1 LKLKPLFKIVLR
13 RYFIVISII
22 VVTFVAA
29 FYAIKNY
36 RAEIITIALSK
47 AVEASQ
53 GKLTLSEPK
62 ASALGGI
69 EVDTLR
75 WKDEKSQIDISRVR
89 IDPSIGIS
97 ALLSRRLSVSTLQ
110 AERVAVTFAPSNE
123 AFVAPTT
130 LALPMSFAI
139 ASAKVGELVLQ
150 DGRVKLTNIELG
162 TRYDRQT
169 GSYKVS
175 GLSFSGEQFA
185 YRGEM
190 AMADHPPYAMT
201 TKGKFSTSIPASDN
215 KPWPV
220 NLTLSST
227 GSLELHQL
235 EAEGNL
241 RELQIKAKTHLTPF
255 KIELF
260 DVLDGSADGFD
271 LAKWLPQINA
281 MPHTEGKI
289 DFKGKPQRTAEGAPI
304 FVAWNAFASLQNR
317 ALGKIDNK
325 QLPFDEVKGNLAFD
339 LRKESGFFRWS
350 ELEGRVPKAAHPV
363 SGFLDWRNG
372 LFKSEL
378 QVQGTDVT
386 DFFANGPQTKLS
398 GDIQVRGAQIS
409 YALKQGEAAL
419 KLEGVA
425 ENKAGTWV
433 LSDGVISLPSTE
445 QKMLWR
451 GNLNADKSYV
461 IDANLKTVIPEQW
474 MAEVSKLGLKELPD
488 VKQLTA
494 QLAGLNG
501 ILGAKSAG
509 LVLDGKLNL
518 ASSLK
523 PGSSY
528 DIRFEPLASSFAGS
542 PISGNISTLYA
553 ADILQLNTA
562 LLWRGTSVKVKGGLG
577 KNAEGISIDADISN
591 LNLAF
596 KEYFAGKANQPD
608 GSIFVV
614 ARLTGDL
621 KQPDF
626 VVNAK
631 SAKLGVNVVTS
642 TSSKPLFALSDFQ
655 IAAKGSVKAGV
666 VDHDIQTSFSELGQ
680 RVELSGN
687 GQFNQTSSQWL
698 GVIKELTS
706 AGKYSVKLQQELTL
720 DVSPNKL
727 VAGKASVLVDGGR
740 FDLNRFSFSDDQIE
754 LNAQTVNLPVER
766 LLYWAQTALPANV
779 QKVAGWKISADV
791 DVRGKE
797 INSLTGKVQA
807 SVIGDGVLPSQGQ
820 VLLNAGQLSG
830 GFDIKLGS
838 LNSLSQPLG
847 PEWLIDGEVGASLT
861 LAGSMAKPLITAQ
874 ILGNKMVL
882 QQKSLGWKMT
892 EGQVRARVTAEA
904 VTIESMNFKVG
915 AGSLTVTGQQK
926 FSAAVGSNA
935 SADAGKF
942 TLLANRVSLPLSP
955 EQRVVLS
962 GTTEVAV
969 KAKSLLW
976 TGKLTADEGLIELRS
991 ADSATDPNDVV
1002 IVRDRDG
1009 KKIAPIVAGSK
1020 VGAASNGSTSPTN
1033 AFSIAADL
1041 VLDLG
1046 QKIKVIGT
1054 GVDARLQGSLNLRGT
1069 LPDAPR
1075 VVGTVNTVNG
1085 TYVAYGQRLEID
1097 RGRLVFNGPFDNP
1110 TLDILALRKNQPVEA
1125 GVALSGTA
1133 LNPKLRLVSI
1143 PDRPDSEK
1151 LSWLVLGVGI
1161 ENNRDNAQNAA
1172 LQAATATF
1180 LGEGGSLSNG
1190 VAKTLGLDVLS
1201 IRAAPTAG
1209 LTSAPL
1215 TTPGLT
1221 SAITDPS
1228 VTVVQQN
1235 VVTLGKR
1242 LSSRLYVSYE
1252 QGLRGVWNLLKIQY
1266 DISNRLSL
1274 RAQTGS
1280 ESALD
1285 LLLFYPFD

>member
-1 LKLKPLFKIVLR
+1 LKLKPLFAIVLR
-13 RYFIVISII
+13 RYVIVCSII
-22 VVTFVAA
+22 MVLLVGA
-29 FYAIKNY
+29 FYTAKTY
-36 RAEIITIALSK
+36 RAELITIALSK
-47 AVEASQ
+47 AVAASQ
-53 GKLTLSEPK
+53 GRLTLSEPK
-62 ASALGGI
+62 ASTLGGV

-75 WKDEKSQIDISRVR
+75 WKDAKAQIDISRMR
-89 IDPSIGIS
+89 IDPSISVS
-97 ALLSRRLSVSTLQ
+97 ALLGRSLSVSALQ
-110 AERVAVTFAPSNE
+110 AQRVEVTLAPSNE

-150 DGRVKLTNIELG
+150 DGQVKLKNIELG
-162 TRYDRQT
+162 ARYDRQT
-169 GSYKVS
+169 GSYKLS
-175 GLSFSGEQFA
+175 GLSLNGEQFG
-185 YRGEM
+185 YKGDI

-201 TKGKFSTSIPASDN
+201 TQGKFSTSIPAGDN

-220 NLTLSST
+220 NLTLSTT

-235 EAEGNL
+235 EAQGNF
-241 RELQIKAKTHLTPF
+241 RELQVKAKTHLTPF

-260 DVLDGSADGFD
+260 DSVEGSVDGFD
-271 LAKWLPQINA
+271 LAKWLPQVKAI
-281 MPHTEGKI
+281 PHTEGKI
-289 DFKGKPQRTAEGAPI
+289 EFNGKPQRTAEGAPI
-304 FVAWNAFASLQNR
+304 FGAWNAFASLHNR
-317 ALGKIDNK
+317 ALGKIENK
-325 QLPFDEVKGNLAFD
+325 QLPFDDVKGNLAFD
-339 LRKESGFFRWS
+339 LRKESAFFRWS

-363 SGFLDWRNG
+363 KGFLEWRNG
-372 LFKSEL
+372 VFRSDL
-378 QVQGTDVT
+378 QVQGADVT
-386 DFFANGPQTKLS
+386 DFFASGPQTNLS

-409 YALKQGEAAL
+409 YALKQGDAVL
-419 KLEGVA
+419 KLEGTA
-425 ENKAGTWV
+425 ENQEGRWA
-433 LSDGVISLPSTE
+433 LSNGVISLPGNE
-445 QKMLWR
+445 QKLLWQ

-461 IDANLKTVIPEQW
+461 LEASLKKIIPEQW
-474 MAEVSKLGLKELPD
+474 TAEVSKLGLKELPD

-494 QLAGLNG
+494 LLAGLNG

-523 PGSSY
+523 PGSSF
-528 DIRFEPLASSFAGS
+528 DIRFEPFASSFGS
-542 PISGNISTLYA
+542 LPISGNISTLYS
-553 ADILQLNTA
+553 ADAMQLNTS

-577 KNAEGISIDADISN
+577 KNAEGISIDADVSN
-591 LNLAF
+591 VNIAF
-596 KEYFAGKANQPD
+596 KEYFAGKPNQPD
-608 GSIFVV
+608 GSVSVV

-621 KQPDF
+621 KTPDF

-631 SAKLGVNVVTS
+631 SAKVGVNAVNT
-642 TSSKPLFALSDFQ
+642 TGPKPLFALSDFQ
-655 IAAKGSVKAGV
+655 LTAKGSVKTGV
-666 VDHDIQTSFSELGQ
+666 IEHDFQTSFSELGQ
-680 RVELSGN
+680 KVELSGN
-687 GQFNQTSSQWL
+687 GQFNPESSQWL

-706 AGKYSVKLQQELTL
+706 SGKYSVKLQQELAL
-720 DVSPNKL
+720 DVSPNKVL
-727 VAGKASVLVDGGR
+727 VGKTSVLVDGGR
-740 FDLNRFSFSDDQIE
+740 FDLNRFSYSDDQIE
-754 LNAQTVNLPVER
+754 LNAQTVSLPVER

-779 QKVAGWKISADV
+779 QKVAGWKVSADV

-807 SVIGDGVLPSQGQ
+807 SVVGDGVLPSQGQ

-926 FSAAVGSNA
+926 FSAAGGSNA

-1009 KKIAPIVAGSK
+1009 KKIAPTLSGSK
-1020 VGAASNGSTSPTN
+1020 VVPLSNGSTSSGT

-1069 LPDAPR
+1069 LPEAPR

-1110 TLDILALRKNQPVEA
+1110 SLDIVALRKNQPVEA
-1125 GVALSGTA
+1125 GVALTGTA

-1161 ENNRDNAQNAA
+1161 ESNRDNAQNAA

-1180 LGEGGSLSNG
+1180 LGEGGSLSNS

-1228 VTVVQQN
+1228 VTAVQQN